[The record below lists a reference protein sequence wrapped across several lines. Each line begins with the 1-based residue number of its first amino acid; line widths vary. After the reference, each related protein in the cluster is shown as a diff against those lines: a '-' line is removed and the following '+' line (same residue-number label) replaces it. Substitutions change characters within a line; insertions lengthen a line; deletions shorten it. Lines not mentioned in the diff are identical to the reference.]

1 MYYPWDEN
9 GKDIPELSASSEAD
23 TWRNSVLRGWSQY
36 NSNKYN
42 LQMDGSYKLSERQIL
57 EFQAN
62 YSYEKM
68 NIDGHNMYRALN
80 TKDLWEWLAPTWR
93 VRNRYEQKF

>member
-1 MYYPWDEN
+1 
-9 GKDIPELSASSEAD
+9 
-23 TWRNSVLRGWSQY
+23 
-36 NSNKYN
+36 
-42 LQMDGSYKLSERQIL
+42 MDGSYKLSERQIL